1 MDADKEKKQPK
12 EEEDDLFGDD
22 NAEDAAKLEKM
33 KKEKEEEAKKKK
45 KAVVA
50 KSIVI
55 FDVKVF
61 EEDQD
66 FDDLAKRILA
76 IEVDGLMWRT
86 QYNIIEIA
94 YGMKKL
100 QMGCTIEDDKVSTDD
115 LFDKIQEW
123 DDEVQSCD
131 IVSFQKV

>member
-1 MDADKEKKQPK
+1 MDADKEKQQPTVEK
-12 EEEDDLFGDD
+12 EEDDLFGDD

-123 DDEVQSCD
+123 DDEVQSC
-131 IVSFQKV
+131 